1 MGKGRKR
8 GAAAI
13 ALGLALLVARPAV
26 AATSSL
32 SSLGGL
38 ASGNDAAYKNAAAAI
53 TDNNYPSALAYLT
66 ESITAYPDNGEA
78 YLARAQVDLVLDVPS
93 LAVSDASQAL
103 ALLRASDTCD
113 QFLPSE
119 SPILDVATAYG
130 SSSYYPGSSL
140 YGLGSGS
147 ILSGT
152 SLYGMSALGGLSGV
166 GTTTTGSTASGTA
179 TTSGTSTAGTATGSG
194 PVSTSTTNGTSGSTT
209 SSTSGTSTSS
219 AGTSTSSASANQFA
233 SSAGSQ
239 KLPVSEDLTDKDKE
253 KNETLNQY
261 NETMVQMAMY
271 SSYCGGVY
279 LNNKDKLVAGYI
291 LLGDAYLAQGS
302 YASAQVA
309 YKAALAL
316 DENNAKATGGLG
328 LAYIGLGAG
337 SAALSELNL
346 AVAYGPSEP
355 SVYVDRGAYY
365 ASIGDPERAMEDYN
379 TALSLDAAYARAY
392 DAIGRL
398 RYNAGLYKDAI
409 ANYDKALAI
418 QPYYVAALKHRAAAW
433 TALAAAEP
441 ANSASY
447 AQKAQDDLNQAA
459 SLQALVTTASTATSS
474 SNSWYAPSNTSSS
487 SSTATTTTT
496 TTTTTL
502 DSGVR

>member
-8 GAAAI
+8 VAAAM

-38 ASGNDAAYKNAAAAI
+38 ASGKDAAYTNAAAAI

-78 YLARAQVDLVLDVPS
+78 YLARARVDLVLDVPS
-93 LAVSDASQAL
+93 QAVADASQGL
-103 ALLRASDTCD
+103 SLLRASTTCD
-113 QFLPSE
+113 QFLPNE
-119 SPILDVATAYG
+119 SPLLDVATAYG
-130 SSSYYPGSSL
+130 SSYGFPGSSL
-140 YGLGSGS
+140 YGLGSSS

-152 SLYGMSALGGLSGV
+152 SLYGMSSLGGLSGV
-166 GTTTTGSTASGTA
+166 GSTTSGAAASGSTTS
-179 TTSGTSTAGTATGSG
+179 SGTSTAGTATGSG
-194 PVSTSTTNGTSGSTT
+194 PVSTSTTTGTSGSTT
-209 SSTSGTSTSS
+209 
-219 AGTSTSSASANQFA
+219 TSSASGTATSSTRANQFA

-239 KLPVSEDLTDKDKE
+239 KLPVSEDLTDKDKK
-253 KNETLNQY
+253 KNETLNEY
-261 NETMVQMAMY
+261 NQTMVQMALY
-271 SSYCGGVY
+271 SSYCGGIY
-279 LNNKDKLVAGYI
+279 LNNKDKLVTGYI

-302 YASAQVA
+302 YASAQMA

-316 DENNAKATGGLG
+316 DEDNAKATGGLG

-365 ASIGDPERAMEDYN
+365 ASIGDPERAMEDYD

-398 RYNAGLYKDAI
+398 RYNAGNYRDAI

-418 QPYYVAALKHRAAAW
+418 QPYYVVALKHRAAAW

-441 ANSASY
+441 ANSAAY
-447 AQKAQDDLNQAA
+447 TQKAQDDLKQAA
-459 SLQALVTTASTATSS
+459 SLQALVTTAGTATSR
-474 SNSWYAPSNTSSS
+474 SNSWYTPSTTSSS
-487 SSTATTTTT
+487 SSTTTTTT

-502 DSGVR
+502 GSGVR

>member
-26 AATSSL
+26 PATSSL

-38 ASGNDAAYKNAAAAI
+38 ASGNDTAYQNAAAAI
-53 TDNNYPSALAYLT
+53 TDSNYPSALAYLT
-66 ESITAYPDNGEA
+66 ESIAAYPDNGEA
-78 YLARAQVDLVLDVPS
+78 YLARAKVDLVLDVPS
-93 LAVSDASQAL
+93 QAVSDASQGL

-113 QFLPSE
+113 QFLPNE
-119 SPILDVATAYG
+119 SPLLDVATAY
-130 SSSYYPGSSL
+130 SSSYYSPGSAL

-152 SLYGMSALGGLSGV
+152 SLYGVSSLGGLSSL
-166 GTTTTGSTASGTA
+166 GTTTSGTTASGST
-179 TTSGTSTAGTATGSG
+179 TTSGTSTTGTATGSG
-194 PVSTSTTNGTSGSTT
+194 PVSTSTTTGSSGSTTT
-209 SSTSGTSTSS
+209 SSTSGTATSS
-219 AGTSTSSASANQFA
+219 TGANQFA

-239 KLPVSEDLTDKDKE
+239 KLPVSEDLTDKDKK
-253 KNETLNQY
+253 KNETLNEY
-261 NETMVQMAMY
+261 NKTMVQMAMY

-279 LNNKDKLVAGYI
+279 LKNKDKLVAGYI

-302 YASAQVA
+302 YASAQLA

-346 AVAYGPSEP
+346 AVAYGPGEP

-398 RYNAGLYKDAI
+398 RYNAGLYRDAI

-441 ANSASY
+441 ANSAAY
-447 AQKAQDDLNQAA
+447 TQKAQDDLNEAA
-459 SLQALVTTASTATSS
+459 SLQALVTTAGTATSS
-474 SNSWYAPSNTSSS
+474 TNSWYTPSTTSSS
-487 SSTATTTTT
+487 ASTTTTT